1 MGSLLRFSRI
11 FVAFVT
17 FALLVMLFAD
27 FGMSIPW
34 VAAWLAHIQ
43 FLPAAMAFS
52 ITTFVLW
59 LLITLVFG
67 RIYCSTVCP
76 LGVFQDIC
84 ARLPRLGRVR
94 PKWQYHYSEPF
105 TRLRMTML
113 FIVVVS
119 IILGIS
125 ALSSLLDPYSI
136 FGRFGL
142 YVLKPLWG
150 FFLNL
155 WSSIDGAPQLRFGV
169 ASLTGMVIAFV
180 TMVIVGAIAMRNGR
194 TFCNTVCP
202 VGTTLSFISRYSIF
216 RIDINTDKCI
226 QCRRCEHRC
235 KASCI
240 DLVSHVVDTSRCV
253 VCFDCL
259 TDCPNDAISYTYN
272 RHQLSIPLMQKV
284 RGSVAGPAA
293 GIGTGHLEVSSP
305 DESASCHTVD
315 TPSLRPL
322 DRRRFLTL
330 GAVVAAVPVMAE
342 AAKVTE
348 KIEGLE
354 IAPNHRGLLPVT
366 PHGVRSRREFLDR
379 CTACGLCVDRCPQK
393 VLKVSL
399 KEYGLLRALHPV
411 MDYDASWCIY
421 NCTLCSNLCPT
432 GALHPL
438 TVTEKHR
445 SRSGLAYTDHD
456 YCISYSEGVSCGACS
471 RRCPADAITMVTA
484 GDGGKG
490 PHPVVDVRKCI
501 GCGACQ
507 YVCPAKPKAIKVG
520 GIA

>member
-11 FVAFVT
+11 AVAVVV
-17 FALLVMLFAD
+17 FALFVMLFTD
-27 FGMSIPW
+27 FGMSIPT
-34 VAAWLAHIQ
+34 VAVWLVHIQ

-52 ITTFVLW
+52 LTTFVLW
-59 LLITLVFG
+59 LIVTLVFG
-67 RIYCSTVCP
+67 RIYCSTACP
-76 LGVFQDIC
+76 LGIFQDIC
-84 ARLPRLGRVR
+84 ARLPRLGRVG

-105 TRLRMTML
+105 TRLRMVTL
-113 FIVVVS
+113 FIVVLS

-125 ALSSLLDPYSI
+125 ALSTLLDPYSI

-142 YVLKPLWG
+142 YVLRPLWA
-150 FFLNL
+150 FVLNL
-155 WSSIDGAPQLRFGV
+155 WSKIDSAPQIRFAV
-169 ASLTGMVIAFV
+169 ASITGMVISFV
-180 TMVIVGAIAMRNGR
+180 TMMIIGAIAMRNGR

-235 KASCI
+235 KSSCI

-272 RHQLSIPLMQKV
+272 RHQLSIPLFQKV
-284 RGSVAGPAA
+284 KGTVAGPAA
-293 GIGTGHLEVSSP
+293 GISTGRLDVSSS
-305 DESASCHTVD
+305 DDSASARTVGED
-315 TPSLRPL
+315 SRRPL

-330 GAVVAAVPVMAE
+330 GTVVAAVPVIAK
-342 AAKVTE
+342 AAQVAD
-348 KIEGLE
+348 KIDTLE
-354 IAPNHRGLLPVT
+354 EPRNHRGLLPVT
-366 PHGVRSRREFLDR
+366 PPGTRSRREFLDR

-393 VLKVSL
+393 VLQVSL

-411 MDYDASWCIY
+411 MNYDLSWCIY

-438 TVTEKHR
+438 AVAEKHR
-445 SRSGLAYTDHD
+445 SRIGLACADRD
-456 YCISYSEGVSCGACS
+456 YCISYGKGVKCGACS
-471 RRCPADAITMVTA
+471 RRCPAGAITMVSD
-484 GDGGKG
+484 DGGKG
-490 PHPVVDVRKCI
+490 PYPVVDSRKCI